1 VTRKGV
7 NTVKKN
13 LRRTTTIAVLIA
25 SVLLAAMALLPR
37 PSAAD
42 TLSTAIIGMFPKE
55 VGEFA
60 YADLKTARGLSWFP
74 QLREQLLPS
83 RLREFEQ
90 FLKAAGIDPNT
101 QVDELAWGA
110 IPASKDQGEQIV
122 GVALGQFSP
131 SSAEDQ
137 FKQKKLPAINVHG
150 YNLYAFG
157 SGSGPGDI
165 LFFFLDSNTA
175 AFGHRKALEKLIG
188 VRFGESESLLRNDTL
203 SPLITEANGSGL
215 IWAVL
220 NQSYTQL
227 GLRQLLPQADQFPQA
242 ATIVKRIQAMVIT
255 VKADSGVDANFQAV
269 CASPDDANL
278 LAAALQAGVMYR
290 RYQEQQANPEL
301 AKALDNVRISP
312 RGERLTVEAPVSNEQ
327 MSTLIRNKTFSVP
340 M

>member
-1 VTRKGV
+1 M
-7 NTVKKN
+7 KKN
-13 LRRTTTIAVLIA
+13 LRRLT
-25 SVLLAAMALLPR
+25 SVALLLTSCLVAALALLPR

-42 TLSTAIIGMFPKE
+42 TLSTAIIGMFPKDI
-55 VGEFA
+55 GEFA
-60 YADLKTARGLSWFP
+60 YADLKSARRYAWFP
-74 QLREQLLPS
+74 QLRDQMLPS

-90 FLKAAGIDPNT
+90 FLRAAGVDPDT

-110 IPASKDQGEQIV
+110 IPASKDRGEQIV

-131 SSAEDQ
+131 STAEDQ

-175 AFGHRKALEKLIG
+175 AFGHRKALEELIG
-188 VRFGESESLLRNDTL
+188 VRFGESDSLLRNDTL

-227 GLRQLLPQADQFPQA
+227 GLKQLLPQADQFPQA
-242 ATIVKRIQAMVIT
+242 AVIMKRIQAMVIN
-255 VKADSGVDANFQAV
+255 VKADGGVDANFQAV

-312 RGERLTVEAPVSNEQ
+312 RGERLTVEAPVSEEE
-327 MSTLIRNKTFSVP
+327 MGTLIRNRTFAVP

>member
-1 VTRKGV
+1 MKT
-7 NTVKKN
+7 N
-13 LRRTTTIAVLIA
+13 LRRMTTIAVLIA
-25 SVLLAAMALLPR
+25 SCLFGAVAPLLR
-37 PSAAD
+37 PSAAA

-60 YADLKTARGLSWFP
+60 YADLKTARRYAWFP
-74 QLREQLLPS
+74 QLRDQIVPS
-83 RLREFEQ
+83 RLRQFEQ
-90 FLKAAGIDPNT
+90 FLTTAGVDPNT

-110 IPASKDQGEQIV
+110 IPAGKDQGEQIV

-131 SSAEDQ
+131 SATEDR
-137 FKQKKLPAINVHG
+137 FKQKKLPVFSVHG

-157 SGSGPGDI
+157 SGTGAGDI

-175 AFGHRKALEKLIG
+175 AFGHRKALEKLID
-188 VRFGESESLLRNDTL
+188 VRFGEAESLLRNNTL

-220 NQSYTQL
+220 NKGYTQL
-227 GLRQLLPQADQFPQA
+227 GLKQLLPQADQFPQA
-242 ATIVKRIQAMVIT
+242 AQIMNRIQAMVIN

-290 RYQEQQANPEL
+290 RYQEQQANPDL

-312 RGERLTVEAPVSNEQ
+312 HGERLVVEAPVSEEQ
-327 MSTLIRNKTFSVP
+327 MTTLIRNRTFAVP